1 MWFQPERNSAV
12 TVSVVRAVGREP
24 PRASR
29 NPSPA
34 PCAFLHRKPARHGIY
49 TPPLLCGI
57 APVTLLRGGGR
68 RDGGCAPRARRS
80 GPDTGREDDEH
91 HRGCQDGHG
100 LAATRGTGRPGP
112 RHLARARYR
121 HQDRGDAGGSRT
133 GQKPADHRPPL
144 VPGGCRR
151 RHRRMGCRNADQR

>member
-1 MWFQPERNSAV
+1 MWFHPKGNPAI
-12 TVSVVRAVGREP
+12 TVSVARAGGRER
-24 PRASR
+24 PRASG
-29 NPSPA
+29 SPFPG
-34 PCAFLHRKPARHGIY
+34 PCAFLHRKPARHSIY

-68 RDGGCAPRARRS
+68 RAGGCASRARGS
-80 GPDTGREDDEH
+80 GPGTGREDDGH

-100 LAATRGTGRPGP
+100 LAATPGTGQPWP

-133 GQKPADHRPPL
+133 GQKPADHSPPL

>member
-1 MWFQPERNSAV
+1 MWFHPEGNPAV
-12 TVSVVRAVGREP
+12 RVSVARAGGRER
-24 PRASR
+24 PRAWGSPPPTLAHFCTGSLRAIASTPRRSCVVSR
-29 NPSPA
+29 LSRCCVEA
-34 PCAFLHRKPARHGIY
+34 GGASAD
-49 TPPLLCGI
+49 
-57 APVTLLRGGGR
+57 ALRV
-68 RDGGCAPRARRS
+68 PRRS
-80 GPDTGREDDEH
+80 GPGTGREDDGH

-100 LAATRGTGRPGP
+100 LAATPGTGQPRP
-112 RHLARARYR
+112 RRLARARYR